1 MMTSSKIECALHFE
15 LTLQFE
21 EKSKGRPRGERSA
34 AIERSTTVSAR
45 KYVCSSKTKQ
55 RIFKVATDLFLSQGY
70 EATTLSDIAKAAD
83 ISTSTLYRHYP
94 LKGDFL
100 VEIGKQSVE
109 RLKEFAAA
117 LDDSRGLYDSI
128 LAIMLE
134 DIEGTRPIFFGADGQ
149 DADRPANDIRL
160 AYSYEIY
167 ASKEHLDIELATR
180 SELASIYASV
190 IERGKERGEIDLE
203 FDSYT
208 CAQII
213 VAIFFSEFDK
223 GIYRNDYPYE
233 LRFREKLDVLF
244 EGRLRSIEEA

>member
-1 MMTSSKIECALHFE
+1 M
-15 LTLQFE
+15 
-21 EKSKGRPRGERSA
+21 
-34 AIERSTTVSAR
+34 SAR

-149 DADRPANDIRL
+149 DADNGQHP
-160 AYSYEIY
+160 
-167 ASKEHLDIELATR
+167 EHF
-180 SELASIYASV
+180 YH
-190 IERGKERGEIDLE
+190 
-203 FDSYT
+203 
-208 CAQII
+208 
-213 VAIFFSEFDK
+213 
-223 GIYRNDYPYE
+223 
-233 LRFREKLDVLF
+233 
-244 EGRLRSIEEA
+244 